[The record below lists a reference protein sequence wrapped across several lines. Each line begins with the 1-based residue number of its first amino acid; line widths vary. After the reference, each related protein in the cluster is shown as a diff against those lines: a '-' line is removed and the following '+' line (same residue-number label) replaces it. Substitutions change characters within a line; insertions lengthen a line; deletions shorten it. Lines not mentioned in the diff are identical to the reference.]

1 MVRHDKEPGMDK
13 VITRKVVSNEED
25 VNRDPL
31 SGETGA
37 HPVGTGAGALAAGVA
52 GAALG
57 IAGGPAGM
65 LVGAAVGAIAGGAL
79 GHHAAESLN
88 PTAEEIYWREY
99 FVREPYYAKD
109 KSYEYYAPAYQTGWE
124 GRKAHTG
131 RRFDDIELELKQ
143 IYERRK
149 TAASADWADARVAAR
164 AAWERVDHNWQRP
177 KV

>member
-1 MVRHDKEPGMDK
+1 MEKVMV
-13 VITRKVVSNEED
+13 RKVVANEED

-57 IAGGPAGM
+57 IPGGPAGM
-65 LVGAAVGAIAGGAL
+65 LVGAVVGAVAGGAL
-79 GHHAAESLN
+79 GHEAAEQLN

-99 FVREPYYAKD
+99 FVQEPYYAKD
-109 KSYEYYAPAYQTGWE
+109 KSFEYYSAGYQVGWE
-124 GRKAHTG
+124 GRKRHYG
-131 RRFDDIELELKQ
+131 RRFDDVETELKAA
-143 IYERRK
+143 YERVK
-149 TAASADWADARVAAR
+149 TKSSAEWAEARHAAR

-177 KV
+177 QSR